1 MIPLKRLSD
10 KCKFVSVASLRVKQ
24 QAGISRA
31 RQYFEL
37 LTLFML
43 KRLGPLMYYEAQLW
57 RPELSF
63 KEKMGALNSQQY
75 QQRLAQLN
83 PVPYRKL
90 SQHKVTEKALLQ
102 LAGIPTPAFAGFFH
116 PQKGFAQQGVPLRC
130 ANELGD
136 MLSLYAGETL
146 CFKPTEGW
154 GGRGFVAAKVEIEFE
169 RLYLIPLGQN
179 NRLTVSEFVS
189 QYLRSAQGMLIEQY
203 LIQHRVMADFNPGSV
218 NTLRIWIKQTQGE
231 AQVLGVILRVGRRQ
245 AIVDN
250 ASQGGFIVRVN
261 MVTGQLQRAMTTELL
276 STEFDTHPDSGVQ
289 LTGRQLPYWN
299 ECLALARRTLSVFP
313 HSRFAGL
320 DMAISETGPVI
331 IELNLE
337 PDKVTA
343 RNFGLPLK
351 QLLS

>member
-1 MIPLKRLSD
+1 
-10 KCKFVSVASLRVKQ
+10 
-24 QAGISRA
+24 
-31 RQYFEL
+31 
-37 LTLFML
+37 ML

-63 KEKMGALNSQQY
+63 KDKMGFLNSQQY
-75 QQRLAQLN
+75 QRRLAQLN

-116 PQKGFAQQGVPLRC
+116 PQKGFAQRGEPLRC
-130 ANELGD
+130 ATELSD
-136 MLSLYAGETL
+136 MLSLCIGKTL

-154 GGRGFVAAKVEIEFE
+154 GGSGFVAAQVKAENE

-179 NRLTVSEFVS
+179 EKLSVPEFVS
-189 QYLRSAQGMLIEQY
+189 RYLRSAQGMLIEHY
-203 LIQHRVMADFNPGSV
+203 LVQHSVMADFNPDSV
-218 NTLRIWIKQTQGE
+218 NTLRIWVKQTHGE
-231 AQVLGVILRVGRRQ
+231 AQVLGVILRIGRRH
-245 AIVDN
+245 AVVDN
-250 ASQGGFIVRVN
+250 ASQGGFIARVN
-261 MVTGQLQRAMTTELL
+261 MMTGQLQRAMTTELL
-276 STEFDTHPDSGVQ
+276 PVEFDTHPDSGVQ
-289 LTGRQLPYWN
+289 LTGRQLPYWD
-299 ECLALARRTLSVFP
+299 ECLALARKTLSVFP

-320 DMAISETGPVI
+320 DMAISKTGPVI